1 MEQNSTLKVCYVL
14 KRYPRLSET
23 FIVNE
28 MTELQRQGVDI
39 TIVAQKDA
47 GETIVHEKVK
57 ALHAPII
64 YLPSASSLCLK
75 NWSIRHLERY
85 SMEASD
91 LGLASLQGA
100 LSSQDYATWIQMAMV
115 APLMK
120 SLGINHIH
128 AHFATWATTAASF
141 LSDFT
146 GIPFSFTAHAKDIY
160 HESVNKK
167 VLAEK
172 IEKARFVITVSD
184 FNRRY
189 LKALMRDEGR
199 RGRVIRLY
207 NGIDLDQ
214 FRPSGEEKDV
224 KLLVSVGRLIQKKG
238 FEYLIKA
245 CKVLDERERAFQC
258 IIIGEGE
265 ERDALEKMVVQSS
278 LGGKV
283 TFLGAQPQSEVKRIL
298 QKTSV
303 FVLPCIVG
311 DDGNRDGLPT
321 VLLEAM
327 ALGTPVIST
336 RITGIPEIIT
346 HGKNG
351 LLVEEKDAAALAEA
365 IETVLESP
373 SIQKKFVRS
382 AIVKTQKDFNITE
395 NVRTLRGYFYSE
407 LKSEQLSHGDP
418 DENTVSLS

>member
-1 MEQNSTLKVCYVL
+1 MEQTSTLKVCYVL

-28 MTELQRQGVDI
+28 MTELRRQGVDI

-47 GETIVHEKVK
+47 GEEIVHEKVK

-64 YLPSASSLCLK
+64 YLPSVSSLSLK

-100 LSSQDYATWIQMAMV
+100 LSSQDYATWIHMAMV

-167 VLAEK
+167 VLAKK
-172 IEKARFVITVSD
+172 IEKARFVITVSE

-189 LKALMRDEGR
+189 LEALIRDEGR

-214 FRPSGEEKDV
+214 FRPSGEEKEVD
-224 KLLVSVGRLIQKKG
+224 LLVGVGRLIQKKG

-245 CKVLDERERAFQC
+245 CKVLDERGRAFQC
-258 IIIGEGE
+258 MIIGEGE
-265 ERDALEKMVVQSS
+265 ERNALEKMVVQSS

-298 QKTSV
+298 KKASI
-303 FVLPCIVG
+303 FVLPCIIG

-346 HGKNG
+346 HGENG
-351 LLVEEKDAAALAEA
+351 FLVEEKDAAALAEA

-382 AIVKTQKDFNITE
+382 AIVKAQKDFNITE
-395 NVRTLRGYFYSE
+395 NVRTLRSYFYSE
-407 LKSEQLSHGDP
+407 LKSEQLSYGDP